1 MHGPVEILVLSVAAS
16 RSTTQEDVVL
26 VWRAREVFS
35 GGTPVGIHYL
45 SVKSIDQGVGNKGER
60 RRNQRISPERPEA
73 QKDLKLRQTTTAA
86 IIWPDSRDL
95 KQFAT
100 L

>member
-16 RSTTQEDVVL
+16 RSITQGDVVL

-60 RRNQRISPERPEA
+60 RRNQRISPER
-73 QKDLKLRQTTTAA
+73 QTTTAA